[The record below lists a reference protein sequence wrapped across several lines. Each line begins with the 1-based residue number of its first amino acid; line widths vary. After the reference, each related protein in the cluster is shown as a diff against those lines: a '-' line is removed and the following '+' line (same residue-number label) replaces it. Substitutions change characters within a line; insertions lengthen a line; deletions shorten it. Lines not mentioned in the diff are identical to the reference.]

1 MDRYYICITKN
12 TSSNGIYQIFKAIP
26 HDNPAVSCN
35 TIHIY
40 IYYIIIAIERTR
52 SLEGFE
58 TLRIGPPEEFL
69 HPHAE
74 SNVLVLL
81 YQNSNLSKWPTSA
94 HTAAERHVEVFQV
107 FVEIV
112 WEIVHNLEYF
122 KVDRK
127 VRCPW
132 LCKYPAHLQTNLYYH

>member
-1 MDRYYICITKN
+1 MAYIKYSKQYHRTNNVC
-12 TSSNGIYQIFKAIP
+12 
-26 HDNPAVSCN
+26 CN
-35 TIHIY
+35 TIH
-40 IYYIIIAIERTR
+40 IYYIIIAIERTSNR
-52 SLEGFE
+52 EFRNPPS
-58 TLRIGPPEEFL
+58 TGPPEEFL

-81 YQNSNLSKWPTSA
+81 YQSSNRSKWPTSA
-94 HTAAERHVEVFQV
+94 TEAAERHVEVFQV
-107 FVEIV
+107 FVEDF

-127 VRCPW
+127 VGCPW